1 MQPGKNS
8 RQIERARNEVDLGPL
23 GDPERWGGAA
33 DISIDVPVHTE
44 VWSTQILR
52 VQCADL
58 IARAWDLMINWHLE
72 GFRLGDDITRCGFE
86 LTLGVGQ
93 ASRRMVLDL
102 TASLSGYPSA
112 IAPGPTSGAI
122 LPVAWEC
129 QPWGSGYSDGTVTLP
144 WCLPAVALAG
154 RFVLGVVG
162 GGPNIATSGGPVI
175 ESPAVGAPILTH
187 RISGSVWAAV
197 CPRSL

>member
-1 MQPGKNS
+1 MGRCSGHIDRCAGANGGLVHADPS
-8 RQIERARNEVDLGPL
+8 RAMRRFDCTRMGPN
-23 GDPERWGGAA
+23 D
-33 DISIDVPVHTE
+33 
-44 VWSTQILR
+44 
-52 VQCADL
+52 
-58 IARAWDLMINWHLE
+58 HLE